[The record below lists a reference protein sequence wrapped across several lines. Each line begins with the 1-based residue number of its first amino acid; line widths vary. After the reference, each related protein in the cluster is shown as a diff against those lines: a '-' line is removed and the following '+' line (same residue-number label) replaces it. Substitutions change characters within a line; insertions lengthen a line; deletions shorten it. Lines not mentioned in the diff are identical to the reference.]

1 MMTDELK
8 RLGAE
13 LRQTF
18 AAERRAIVV
27 LDHARLE
34 QLAETKRG
42 LADKIEQLKACVV
55 QDPSCRELFAALR
68 LEAHATA
75 MLAVVATTAVH
86 AILGYDTAEHY
97 DHRARRVVHGSSRVL
112 TTY

>member
-1 MMTDELK
+1 MIDELK

-18 AAERRAIVV
+18 AAERHAIVV
-27 LDHARLE
+27 LDHAQLE
-34 QLAETKRG
+34 LLAETKRS
-42 LADKIEQLKACVV
+42 LAHKIQQLKPSAIH
-55 QDPSCRELFAALR
+55 DPSCRELFAALR

-75 MLAVVATTAVH
+75 MLAVVATDAVH
-86 AILGYDTAEHY
+86 AMLGYDTSEHY